1 MASAAKAASDL
12 LRMRLDL
19 LAMTQPARLGN
30 SAAGTWYPAPDAG
43 GLAGA
48 GDKGGKGGKV
58 KGKCSGKDT
67 EGDAN
72 CTQEAKAAWEA
83 RPRNHQAVALPATVS
98 FQECAVSASA
108 ASAPAPVIAGAWY
121 PRGGGFSEA
130 DLDAEMSKA
139 KGFPVPAGYS
149 GVRYTGPGCLN
160 EAWIKQFAEQQR
172 NGVLLPKGDA
182 YALVIDCTK
191 LLKKHKTLNEITV
204 PAGQKIHVVGDT
216 HGQYW
221 DFLHMLSLTGFPSAS
236 NPILFNGDF
245 VDRGSW
251 GMEVVL
257 MIYAFKVMCP
267 DSVHLTRGNHEII
280 AENIL
285 YGFCGETFKKYD
297 GGLFDLFSES
307 FRNLSLCHTINKEIF
322 VMHAGLPG
330 PNPRQWLPGQSHDPE
345 DAIPVNAKCMT
356 LAEIAA
362 ISRETELQDSSY
374 KNAVGDAA
382 NKWAEEERTIIDL
395 VWGDPRGGPG
405 YGPSYRKSK
414 GVFMFGPDVTEQFCR
429 VNGLKAVIRSH
440 EVKQLGWKQDHPQLY
455 TVFSCPDYMDA
466 GGNQG
471 AFLTLENDGS
481 SLSIKPTSFDKT
493 PHPDLK
499 PMVWQE
505 YMMQVNPHLTR
516 TEEDNEEDRSHLR
529 LERHDRGRDQ
539 GHGPG
544 RQRQRTVN
552 GGRVGG
558 GRGLCSCVNESV
570 KAVAIGT
577 CLLTLALAA
586 SRGLPAHQGSRVDP
600 QARAAPTCGG
610 VRQARGARFSGPP
623 LQGGVPRTWLSPIR
637 GDGPKP
643 ILRGSLTQS
652 RRSTK

>member
-1 MASAAKAASDL
+1 VVGSALAGHALAGRRRQGQGRSRQRAQQVVRQAASGGYL
-12 LRMRLDL
+12 K
-19 LAMTQPARLGN
+19 ARERRDGHGWIKEDPEFN
-30 SAAGTWYPAPDAG
+30 PGEAS
-43 GLAGA
+43 GA
-48 GDKGGKGGKV
+48 SVTVELKKRPMGISRYTHGEGGKGAMVVEMTEKARYPGDPRGQCAVGGV
-58 KGKCSGKDT
+58 KKNMIVKSINGTDVAGWDFSDIMDMLEDT

-83 RPRNHQAVALPATVS
+83 RPRNHQAVALPATVT
-98 FQECAVSASA
+98 FQECAFSEGAS
-108 ASAPAPVIAGAWY
+108 SAPAPQIAGAWY
-121 PRGGGFSEA
+121 PRGGGFSDAE
-130 DLDAEMSKA
+130 LDAEKA
-139 KGFPVPAGYS
+139 KAASFPVPAGYS

-160 EAWIKQFAEQQR
+160 EAWLRQFAEQQR
-172 NGVLLPKGDA
+172 SGILLPKGDA
-182 YALVIDCTK
+182 YALVVDCCK
-191 LLKKHKTLNEITV
+191 LLKKHKTLNEINV
-204 PAGQKIHVVGDT
+204 PAGQTIHVVGDT

-221 DFLHMLSLTGFPSAS
+221 DFLHMLSLTGFPSAT

-267 DSVHLTRGNHEII
+267 GSVHLTRGNHEII
-280 AENIL
+280 AENLL

-307 FRNLSLCHTINKEIF
+307 FRSLSLCHTINKEVF

-356 LAEIAA
+356 LADIAA

-382 NKWAEEERTIIDL
+382 DKWAEEERTIIDL

-516 TEEDNEEDRSHLR
+516 KMKKKTGLIYDSNGMIVGEIKDT
-529 LERHDRGRDQ
+529 DQ
-539 GHGPG
+539 GDSDSG
-544 RQRQRTVN
+544 Q
-552 GGRVGG
+552 
-558 GRGLCSCVNESV
+558 SM
-570 KAVAIGT
+570 
-577 CLLTLALAA
+577 
-586 SRGLPAHQGSRVDP
+586 VDEWVEDEDY
-600 QARAAPTCGG
+600 ARA
-610 VRQARGARFSGPP
+610 
-623 LQGGVPRTWLSPIR
+623 
-637 GDGPKP
+637 
-643 ILRGSLTQS
+643 
-652 RRSTK
+652 